1 MPIPFEKILTPGVR
15 AGNTVERVGKMI
27 EAGVCKIAIAA
38 QMTHNSTSGKKYTAH
53 DVELLGSVFND
64 CKSKVLV
71 TSAQATAM
79 RDDAADGHVF
89 A

>member
-38 QMTHNSTSGKKYTAH
+38 QMTHSFSLFHYVEGRFRSCSSREAGLTNAFSTH
-53 DVELLGSVFND
+53 
-64 CKSKVLV
+64 
-71 TSAQATAM
+71 
-79 RDDAADGHVF
+79 
-89 A
+89 